1 VAPTG
6 PGCTAARGGVAALI
20 AAVAGS
26 LALLALVDGACAGFR
41 SSVGRSG
48 LISHRASDRRAARR
62 GATVAAILLTP
73 AIAVTCAAILL
84 DHSRSRL
91 FLRAGEAMLDVYA
104 PYALAVLA
112 ALAAYATLGWRKRYL
127 ASAVIL
133 GPFTLLRPVV
143 VIAGA
148 GLAIGLTR
156 DVAVTITAIFAILG
170 VLAVEPVADRLWY
183 ASRQRGDLGG

>member
-1 VAPTG
+1 M
-6 PGCTAARGGVAALI
+6 I
-20 AAVAGS
+20 AAVSVS
-26 LALLALVDGACAGFR
+26 LAVLALVDGACAGFR

-84 DHSRSRL
+84 DHSRSGL

-104 PYALAVLA
+104 PYGLAVLA

-133 GPFTLLRPVV
+133 GPFTLLRPVI

-148 GLAIGLTR
+148 GLAIGITR
-156 DVAVTITAIFAILG
+156 DVAVAITAIFAILG

-183 ASRQRGDLGG
+183 ADRQRGDLGG

>member
-1 VAPTG
+1 MAPAG
-6 PGCTAARGGVAALI
+6 PGRTAARGRVAALI
-20 AAVAGS
+20 AAVAVS
-26 LALLALVDGACAGFR
+26 LALLAVVDGACAGFR

-62 GATVAAILLTP
+62 GATTAVILLAP
-73 AIAVTCAAILL
+73 AIAVTCAAVLL
-84 DHSRSRL
+84 QHARSGL
-91 FLRAGEAMLDVYA
+91 FLRAGEAMLDVYV
-104 PYALAVLA
+104 PYGLAVLT

-148 GLAIGLTR
+148 GLAIGITR
-156 DVAVTITAIFAILG
+156 DVAVTVAAVFAVLG
-170 VLAVEPVADRLWY
+170 VLAVEPVADHLWY
-183 ASRQRGDLGG
+183 ADGVTRRRP